1 MNFIDVLLG
10 TACRYVLE
18 RAGLFGQLERA
29 VSVTAPR
36 IAASLTQ

>member
-18 RAGLFGQLERA
+18 RAGLFGSIGTT

-36 IAASLTQ
+36 IAASLAQ